1 MNANDKTEKVLRE
14 IHIMLSKA
22 EPYKPEPSRVI
33 INKQQMIDLLAELN
47 KCIYAMQ
54 DEYELTEQSRNH
66 AEREFRKK
74 GDKIVWDASRKAE
87 DVYAAS
93 VIYTDEA
100 LSRVRDIINDT
111 NESLEKLCKN
121 MKDRIAEQ
129 EKIVKTNQY
138 ELKGQLQDLS
148 DTEKYLKIIDDRNKE
163 IERQKNAC
171 KPAEERTIDN
181 EEKSIYANRQ
191 TAIKVNMDY
200 FRKRGML
207 DGHGVYDG
215 DLGDGVVGDVKI
227 VDNAMDSAANSESNN
242 KETSKS
248 DTEVSSPKDYRT
260 SSAGRAGKPP
270 VINTKE
276 GKELTD
282 GIHKMWQSITGNRN
296 N

>member
-22 EPYKPEPSRVI
+22 EQYKPEPSRVI

-74 GDKIVWDASRKAE
+74 GDQIVWDASRKAE

-111 NESLEKLCKN
+111 NESLEKLCKD
-121 MKDRIAEQ
+121 MRDKIAEQ

-163 IERQKNAC
+163 IERQKNAG
-171 KPAEERTIDN
+171 KPAEERTIDK

-191 TAIKVNMDY
+191 TEIKVNMDY
-200 FRKRGML
+200 IRKLGL
-207 DGHGVYDG
+207 AEGE
-215 DLGDGVVGDVKI
+215 DLGDGVVGEVKLADDI
-227 VDNAMDSAANSESNN
+227 
-242 KETSKS
+242 S
-248 DTEVSSPKDYRT
+248 DTGTNQSNDKDE
-260 SSAGRAGKPP
+260 AKAAKPP